1 LTEWILEYKQKR
13 PGLKVL
19 QERIDEFI
27 VAHEEQQEKVSI
39 ISSDRAKYTVS
50 AE

>member
-1 LTEWILEYKQKR
+1 LEYKQKR

-39 ISSDRAKYTVS
+39 RSSDGAKYTVT